1 MEGLARRNDRS
12 KGYSSVMEHPEELT
26 ARVYDE
32 LRALAAAQ
40 LRRER
45 RGHTLQ
51 ATALAHEAYLRLS
64 GQQRFRAFGRDQFLA
79 LAARMIRRILVDHAR
94 KRDRAKRGGGKRAV
108 TLDDALAMTSDGA
121 VDLLDLHSALERLST
136 LDERQA
142 RVVELR
148 FFGGLGVDDVARLV
162 GVSPRTVDNEWR
174 AARAWLR
181 RELS

>member
-1 MEGLARRNDRS
+1 MD
-12 KGYSSVMEHPEELT
+12 HPEELT

-32 LRALAAAQ
+32 LRALAAAH
-40 LRRER
+40 LKRER
-45 RGHTLQ
+45 PGHTLQ
-51 ATALAHEAYLRLS
+51 ATALAHEAFLRLQ
-64 GQQRFRAFGRDQFLA
+64 GQQRFRSFGRDQFLA

-94 KRDRAKRGGGKRAV
+94 KRDRLKRGGGKQAV
-108 TLDDALAMTSDGA
+108 TLDDALAMTNDAA
-121 VDLLDLHSALERLST
+121 VDLLDLHAALQKLST

-142 RVVELR
+142 DVVELR
-148 FFGGLGVDDVARLV
+148 FFGGLNVEEVARVV